1 MDWPVVRADVKK
13 LICILLLAASLG
25 ADEVAD
31 SRRLQQ
37 EALAAYKSGDRAAF
51 LTKVR
56 AASLLRPQ
64 HPSLLVQFA
73 VALAAN
79 GRHLESLNLLERVAA
94 MGFVHPLTD
103 PELEP
108 VRALPRFAAVA
119 ERMGANA
126 RPAGAAKREA
136 TIEQMGLI
144 PEGMAYDAKKRRFF
158 VSSVRRKT
166 IFAIDST
173 GRVTPFLTT
182 APWGVFGMA
191 VDAKRNILWA
201 TTAALPQVDGF
212 TKEDEGK
219 SALLQIDLETGS
231 IVDALRPGDKGAHHF
246 GDVAVGPDGEVFVS
260 DSGSPVV
267 YRVAGSVLEPYV
279 RGPFVSLQGIAPAE
293 NLLYVADYSKG
304 LLVVDRR
311 TRDVHAMRVPN
322 DVSVLG
328 VDGLYLLDR
337 HTLIATQN
345 GTTPNRIIRIRLTP
359 NRLAVESVRT
369 LAANLPGMGD
379 PTLGVLAGK
388 RFFFNANA
396 QWNLFGEDGRIAD
409 PLKLAEAV
417 VMSVAVE

>member
-1 MDWPVVRADVKK
+1 MDFRAVTK
-13 LICILLLAASLG
+13 LSCILLFAAALA

-37 EALAAYKSGDRAAF
+37 EALAAYRSGDKGAF
-51 LTKVR
+51 LTKIR

-64 HPSLLVQFA
+64 HPTLLVQFA

-103 PELEP
+103 PALEP

-126 RPAGAAKREA
+126 RPTGAAKREA

-166 IFAIDST
+166 IFAIDSA

-182 APWGVFGMA
+182 ALWGVFGMA
-191 VDAKRNILWA
+191 VDAKRNVLWA
-201 TTAALPQVDGF
+201 TTTALPQVDGF
-212 TKEDEGK
+212 TKEDDGK
-219 SALLQIDLETGS
+219 SALLQIDLDSGS
-231 IVDALRPGDKGAHHF
+231 IVDALRAGDGGAHHF
-246 GDVAVGPDGEVFVS
+246 GDVAIASDGEVFVS
-260 DSGSPVV
+260 DSRTPVI
-267 YRVAGSVLEPYV
+267 YRVAGSVLEPYA
-279 RGPFVSLQGIAPAE
+279 RGPFVSLQGIAPSE
-293 NLLYVADYSKG
+293 GLLYAADYAKG
-304 LLVVDRR
+304 LLVIDRA
-311 TRDVHAMRVPN
+311 TRDVHVMRVPN
-322 DVSVLG
+322 DVSLLG
-328 VDGLYLLDR
+328 VDGLYVLDR

-345 GTTPNRIIRIRLTP
+345 GTTPNRVIRIRLTA

-369 LAANLPGMGD
+369 LAANLAGMGD
-379 PTLGVLAGK
+379 PTLGVLVK
-388 RFFFNANA
+388 NRFFFNANA
-396 QWNLFGEDGRIAD
+396 QWDLFGEDGRIAD
-409 PLKLAEAV
+409 PLKLTEAV
-417 VMSVAVE
+417 VMSVAAE